1 MPAAPA
7 TSSADT
13 AYPNP
18 RYAWYVVSILT
29 LAYLVSFLD
38 RQILAL
44 LVEPIRR
51 DLDISDTQ
59 VSLLGNLAFGIFYTV
74 LGLPIGRAA
83 DRFSRRGIIT
93 AGITIWC
100 LMTAA
105 CGLAR
110 NFLQL
115 FLARVGVG
123 VGEATLN
130 PAALSMI
137 SDLLP
142 ARHPR
147 PRADLLQH
155 GRFAGRRRGADLR
168 RPGHCLGRRRAAGSD
183 PRHRRTARLA
193 DGLPAGGP
201 AGPARCDAHADCPGT
216 AAPRPAA
223 GPAGR
228 RPDHG
233 RTDRSAR
240 P

>member
-7 TSSADT
+7 TSLDEST
-13 AYPNP
+13 YPNP

-83 DRFSRRGIIT
+83 DRFSRRGIIA
-93 AGITIWC
+93 AGISIWC
-100 LMTAA
+100 VMTAA

-123 VGEATLN
+123 VGV
-130 PAALSMI
+130 
-137 SDLLP
+137 
-142 ARHPR
+142 
-147 PRADLLQH
+147 
-155 GRFAGRRRGADLR
+155 GVGCGANV
-168 RPGHCLGRRRAAGSD
+168 GGTN
-183 PRHRRTARLA
+183 TASI
-193 DGLPAGGP
+193 P
-201 AGPARCDAHADCPGT
+201 
-216 AAPRPAA
+216 
-223 GPAGR
+223 
-228 RPDHG
+228 
-233 RTDRSAR
+233 
-240 P
+240 